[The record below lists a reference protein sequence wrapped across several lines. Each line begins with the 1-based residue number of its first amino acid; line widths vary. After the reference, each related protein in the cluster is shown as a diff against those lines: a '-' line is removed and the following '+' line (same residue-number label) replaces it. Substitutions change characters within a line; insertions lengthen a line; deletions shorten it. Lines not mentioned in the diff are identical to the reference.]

1 MQKFTKTHDFLS
13 TKLFKKYLI
22 LTFYSCFLFAFDI
35 YFTELLYEK
44 ISDAGVSGSQ
54 RQARVRKVWRYLS
67 EKIYY
72 LRRKLPQHYVIYIL
86 NDGRTFLPR
95 LSFTFY

>member
-13 TKLFKKYLI
+13 ITLLKKHLI
-22 LTFYSCFLFAFDI
+22 LTFYSCFLFTFDI
-35 YFTELLYEK
+35 YFAELLYEK

-54 RQARVRKVWRYLS
+54 RQARVSKVWRYLS

-72 LRRKLPQHYVIYIL
+72 LRKQLPQH
-86 NDGRTFLPR
+86 
-95 LSFTFY
+95 